1 MWLWSQEHD
10 STHYSGHPDENA
22 ALGAV
27 LQAMGGRVVWGP
39 HDQREQRSEGRRC
52 GGATAQRR
60 QIMTDSTNL
69 SEEQAAQPNLD
80 LTSLDRLVGT
90 WAVSGEAEGTVVYE
104 WTEGGFFL
112 LQHVDLGGNK
122 GLEVIGHEHKY
133 GEDPSADIRS
143 RYYGFSEGETLDYT
157 YEIKDD
163 TLTIWMGERNSPAY
177 YEGTFSE
184 DGNTLTGAWHYP
196 GGGGYSTVSTRTAG
210 T

>member
-1 MWLWSQEHD
+1 MAAAQQPSRQQWPEHRGLLVHTCD
-10 STHYSGHPDENA
+10 ALVFATGTMECLPTITMRSHPPPED
-22 ALGAV
+22 
-27 LQAMGGRVVWGP
+27 
-39 HDQREQRSEGRRC
+39 
-52 GGATAQRR
+52 QRR

-69 SEEQAAQPNLD
+69 SEGQTAQPHAD
-80 LTSLDRLVGT
+80 LTTLDRLVGT

-122 GLEVIGHEHKY
+122 GLEVIGHEHRY

-143 RYYGFSEGETLDYT
+143 RYFGFSEGETLDYT

-163 TLTIWMGERNSPAY
+163 KLTIWMGQRNSPAY
-177 YEGTFSE
+177 YEGKFSE

-196 GGGGYSTVSTRTAG
+196 GGGGYSTVSTRTASA
-210 T
+210 